1 MANLNIAVTVKDNQT
16 MSQYAMTKSGKVAF
30 FNAGDGPLLVVTP
43 KAGSPFC
50 RNDGLTVIDRI
61 EVPKDEFR
69 KVKICDLY
77 NSSEFLYTAQIGTAL
92 PEDPIVILERGF
104 KLNRDISVGL
114 GIGIVAGFVV
124 AYALLRMRAPRP
136 QTR

>member
-30 FNAGDGPLLVVTP
+30 FNNGDGPLLVVTP
-43 KAGSPFC
+43 KSGSPFC
-50 RNDGLTVIDRI
+50 QPNGTAVIPKI
-61 EVPKDEFR
+61 EVPHGQMR
-69 KVKICDLY
+69 KVSICDLY
-77 NSSEFLYTAQIGTAL
+77 GKGEFLYTAQIGTAL

-104 KLNRDISVGL
+104 KLNRDLSVGL